1 MRGQLKAQQHTLL
14 GLQEQLQG
22 AAYPAL
28 EAAAAAAAASSSSA
42 HQLPAPHSSQLTPGS
57 LMLRPHEIAHRPVLS
72 SGSATTLH
80 EIHDESQQ
88 IAASDVIGVD
98 SVPADR
104 AQQPDADGMSF
115 ELRQVPGSRRPASAR
130 QPDAL
135 RSSHEGLAALV
146 SQIGQHVGE
155 ADPEQEARKRPRRAI
170 SAEGAKENR
179 HR

>member
-28 EAAAAAAAASSSSA
+28 EAAAEAAAASSSSA
-42 HQLPAPHSSQLTPGS
+42 NQLPAPHASELTPHS
-57 LMLRPHEIAHRPVLS
+57 LMHSPHEIAHRPVLS
-72 SGSATTLH
+72 SGTTLH
-80 EIHDESQQ
+80 ECHHESHQV
-88 IAASDVIGVD
+88 ANPDATGVERVT
-98 SVPADR
+98 SNH
-104 AQQPDADGMSF
+104 AQQPDAGAMAMGT
-115 ELRQVPGSRRPASAR
+115 RQATGAVRPASAR
-130 QPDAL
+130 QADAL
-135 RSSHEGLAALV
+135 RSSHEGLAVLV

-179 HR
+179 HK

>member
-28 EAAAAAAAASSSSA
+28 EAAAASTSSVN
-42 HQLPAPHSSQLTPGS
+42 QLPAPHPSQLTPDFLIHG
-57 LMLRPHEIAHRPVLS
+57 PHKIGHRPVLS
-72 SGSATTLH
+72 SGSSTTLH
-80 EIHDESQQ
+80 GFLGESHQV
-88 IAASDVIGVD
+88 AHPDATSGTTVL
-98 SVPADR
+98 SNC
-104 AQQPDADGMSF
+104 AQQRDAGTMPMGP
-115 ELRQVPGSRRPASAR
+115 RQVTGSVRPASAR

-146 SQIGQHVGE
+146 NEIGQHVGE

-170 SAEGAKENR
+170 SAQGAKENR